1 MRFNDLR
8 IAYWPYSA
16 DYSGPGDRRRFLFYA
31 AEKNIQYQIACIDKE
46 YDLIYLTVGCDIN
59 KWIKYKKKNPHV
71 KLIFEIVD
79 SYFLEGLNFFTAAR
93 GITKFLMG
101 KESRLYFDYRVAI
114 KKMLQTADAIVCSTP
129 IQRDFLLRY
138 NSNVHISLDFFEADI
153 THKKTNYSVGN
164 KLKLV
169 WEGQTYTAHNLL
181 YLKDVLKSISDKVE
195 LHIITDP
202 VIKFPFKIFNKKTA
216 TMLSSLQ
223 CEYYLHDWNKATFSK
238 IIAGMDIA
246 IIPLNSKKYGTI
258 TMNKPENKL
267 LLFWQIQIP
276 VLTSESPAYKR
287 VMDKAGLPFY
297 CKTKEDWLKKILD
310 FINSSEDDKIDEM
323 KKATKYLETYHS
335 KEIIIER
342 WDEIFY
348 SLQLK

>member
-1 MRFNDLR
+1 MRNTHLR
-8 IAYWPYSA
+8 IAYWPYSQEC
-16 DYSGPGDRRRFLFYA
+16 SGPGDRRRFIFYA
-31 AEKNIQYQIACIDKE
+31 KERNIQYEIACADKE
-46 YDLIYLTVGCDIN
+46 YDLVYLTVGCNIYD
-59 KWIKYKKKNPHV
+59 WLQYKKKYPKV
-71 KLIFEIVD
+71 KMIFEVVD

-93 GITKFLMG
+93 GITKFLIG

-114 KKMLQTADAIVCSTP
+114 KKMLHVADAIICSTP
-129 IQRDFLLRY
+129 IQREFLLHC
-138 NSNVHISLDFFEADI
+138 NNNVHVSLDFFEDDI
-153 THKKTNYSVGN
+153 THRKTNYSTGK

-181 YLKDVLKSISDKVE
+181 YLKDVLKSVSDKVE

-238 IIAGMDIA
+238 IIADMDMA

-267 LLFWQIQIP
+267 LLFWQIGIP

-287 VMDKAGLPFY
+287 VMDKAGLSFY
-297 CKTKEDWLKKILD
+297 CKTKEDWLKKIVD
-310 FINSSEDDKIDEM
+310 FINSSEECKNDEM
-323 KKATKYLETYHS
+323 KKASKYLDMHHS
-335 KEIIIER
+335 KEKIIEN
-342 WDEIFY
+342 WDKIFS
-348 SLQLK
+348 SLHF